1 MPRLFAPT
9 PAGGGVPIWRRLCV
23 PLVHDAEDTTGV
35 EVARRRLDDA
45 HKALRTGQAKDQ
57 HRWNLGTNA
66 AKRQKRVATNLQRA
80 GAPQLT
86 TTDID
91 QVIARARAE
100 SSPHAADARPA
111 ARAGSSSFVVASR
124 RRERI
129 RRGGHATQA
138 SQRRLDKKRRTFD
151 VERVHGTM
159 EARRAR
165 LFVIALVRKTRRPSF
180 ERGIVSKHARQAS
193 IVSFRLYAEPQK
205 TPFAGSPC

>member
-35 EVARRRLDDA
+35 EVAQRRLDDA

-66 AKRQKRVATNLQRA
+66 AKRQKRVTTNLQRA

-91 QVIARARAE
+91 QVIARARRE
-100 SSPHAADARPA
+100 QPARGR
-111 ARAGSSSFVVASR
+111 RAP
-124 RRERI
+124 
-129 RRGGHATQA
+129 
-138 SQRRLDKKRRTFD
+138 
-151 VERVHGTM
+151 
-159 EARRAR
+159 RRAR
-165 LFVIALVRKTRRPSF
+165 RVVVVRRRVATSREDPSRGTR
-180 ERGIVSKHARQAS
+180 HTS
-193 IVSFRLYAEPQK
+193 ITKE
-205 TPFAGSPC
+205 T